1 MHVFPALRGG
11 ACPAPPFKRSLTPPR
26 WWSVLPQAPALFM
39 FAMSTAFALPA
50 AAGPWTVV
58 PAESKIAFSGE
69 HAGNKFKG
77 TFEKWDASI
86 SFDPAGLPG
95 SKATVTVALASAKT
109 GDATY
114 DKTLPT
120 ADWFDAAKG
129 PSGVFETTAFR
140 AKGGDAYE
148 ADATLSIRGV
158 KVPVLFAF
166 EFKSSGDTAKLTG
179 KATLKRIDFGI
190 GKGSD
195 ATGAWV
201 SLDIPVEV
209 TVSLKK

>member
-1 MHVFPALRGG
+1 MRSASALRGRPTE
-11 ACPAPPFKRSLTPPR
+11 AWLRQD
-26 WWSVLPQAPALFM
+26 WWSVLPQAPADVM
-39 FAMSTAFALPA
+39 FAMATAFAYPA

-58 PAESKIAFSGE
+58 PAGSKIAFSGE

-158 KVPVLFAF
+158 VVPVLFAF